1 MSSNGN
7 GIQSSAGTRMM
18 MSKRAMSID
27 NLSFTIREE
36 DLRFNKENSVSN
48 SKFDSKNCSQEA
60 LHKIEHDNRS
70 SMASRQDNDEEERI
84 IPWRAHLRKTNS
96 RLSLIG

>member
-1 MSSNGN
+1 
-7 GIQSSAGTRMM
+7 MM

-36 DLRFNKENSVSN
+36 DLRFNRPDDLRFNKENSVTS

-70 SMASRQDNDEEERI
+70 SMASRQENDEEEHI